1 MSNTILIGFMGS
13 GKSSVGRRLSYRQ
26 KKTFIDT
33 DAFIEKEEKRKIATI
48 FEMDGEAYFRLLEP
62 IFLKNLL
69 LDNEEHII
77 AVGGG
82 LPITPGNPELLK
94 QLGKIIYLK
103 VQPETI
109 IKRLHKDTKRP
120 LLQGDNPIEKIV
132 TLMKKREPIYEKLAD
147 KVVEVDNKKFSE
159 IIREIQNEDISN

>member
-33 DAFIEKEEKRKIATI
+33 DAFIEKQEKRKIATI
-48 FEMDGEAYFRLLEP
+48 FEIEGEAYFRLLETN
-62 IFLKNLL
+62 FLKTLL

-82 LPITPGNPELLK
+82 LPITPGNSELLK

-120 LLQGDNPIEKIV
+120 LLQGDNPTEKIV